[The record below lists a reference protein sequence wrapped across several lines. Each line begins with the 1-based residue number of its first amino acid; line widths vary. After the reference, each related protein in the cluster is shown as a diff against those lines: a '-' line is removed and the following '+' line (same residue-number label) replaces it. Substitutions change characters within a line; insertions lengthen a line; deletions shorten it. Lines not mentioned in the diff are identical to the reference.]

1 MTVAQFFNQHSF
13 LLAASVLLGG
23 WLVFLVTRG
32 RRRRALWFA
41 WLAAAAI
48 AIGVFFALRT
58 AAPRAFET
66 IDDVQRAVSS
76 GTPTLVEFYSDF

>member
-13 LLAASVLLGG
+13 LLVASVLLGG
-23 WLVFLVTRG
+23 GLVVLIA
-32 RRRRALWFA
+32 RRARRALWLA
-41 WLAAAAI
+41 WFAAAVI
-48 AIGVFFALRT
+48 AIGVFVALRT

-66 IDDVQRAVSS
+66 VADVQRAVSS

>member
-1 MTVAQFFNQHSF
+1 MTVAEFFNQHSF

-23 WLVFLVTRG
+23 GLVVLIV
-32 RRRRALWFA
+32 RRARRALWFA
-41 WLAAAAI
+41 WIAAAAI

-66 IDDVQRAVSS
+66 VADVQRAISS

>member
-1 MTVAQFFNQHSF
+1 MTIAQVFNQHSF
-13 LLAASVLLGG
+13 LLAAGVLLGG
-23 WLVFLVTRG
+23 WLIFLV
-32 RRRRALWFA
+32 RRRARRALWFA
-41 WLAAAAI
+41 WIAAAAI

-66 IDDVQRAVSS
+66 VADVQRAVSS

>member
-1 MTVAQFFNQHSF
+1 MTVAQSLNQHSF
-13 LLAASVLLGG
+13 LLVTGVLLGG
-23 WLVFLVTRG
+23 WLAFLIA
-32 RRRRALWFA
+32 RRARRTLWIA
-41 WLAAAAI
+41 WIAAAVI

-66 IDDVQRAVSS
+66 AADVQRAVSS

>member
-1 MTVAQFFNQHSF
+1 VTVAQFFNQHSF

-23 WLVFLVTRG
+23 GLVVLIA
-32 RRRRALWFA
+32 RRARRALWFA
-41 WLAAAAI
+41 WFAAAVI
-48 AIGVFFALRT
+48 AIGVFVALRT

-66 IDDVQRAVSS
+66 VADVQRAVSS